1 MLGIN
6 SEKENGKKHGN
17 RKTVKKKGEKRKK
30 LALKRAKVRKLR
42 IGKKVCQRA
51 KHELLNAQKINKGG
65 SKSKSRRQPQQPM

>member
-6 SEKENGKKHGN
+6 TEKENGKKHGN

-42 IGKKVCQRA
+42 IGKKVCQRV
-51 KHELLNAQKINKGG
+51 KHELLNAQKINKRG
-65 SKSKSRRQPQQPM
+65 SKPKSRRPPQQLM